1 MNSKYPKIYYLI
13 RSLEN
18 QYGSVALAP
27 KDDEL
32 LIKLYKVNHVKKA
45 RPRVR
50 RSNEIDHDE
59 YMKYYNMKLA
69 DYAIGRHLHISTKR
83 AVNYRIDCGLG
94 SWRDCFLLDGVK
106 CDGLKTVAAKLGYG
120 DGYEIGFKKLL
131 DCAERDGRV
140 LVKTRL
146 QDKNNT
152 KLI

>member
-1 MNSKYPKIYYLI
+1 MNSTYPKIYYLI

-32 LIKLYKVNHVKKA
+32 LIELYKVNRVKKA

-94 SWRDCFLLDGVK
+94 AWRDCFLLDGVK
-106 CDGLKTVAAKLGYG
+106 CDGLKTIAAKLGYG

-131 DCAERDGRV
+131 DRAERDGRV

-146 QDKNNT
+146 QDGKNA